1 MLEIGSS
8 FLKKPYQFF
17 FKNVFFLMEAEVGY
31 VEQVD

>member
-8 FLKKPYQFF
+8 FLKKSYQFF
-17 FKNVFFLMEAEVGY
+17 LKTFFLMEAEVGY